1 MSELKRHMGLFH
13 LTMYGVGLTLGAG
26 IYVLI
31 GEAAG
36 FAGNSMWISFLLG
49 SIVAIFAG
57 LSYSELTALFPKAAA
72 EYTFVKN
79 AFKNNFFA
87 FIIGWLTAITS
98 MIVAATVALGFA
110 GYFTQFIELPI
121 TVIAIILIGILS
133 LVNFI
138 GIKESSW
145 ANTVFAIIT
154 AGGLMLIIFLG
165 FSTEPVESINYVET
179 PNGMTGIILAFVLIF
194 FAFIGF
200 EDMANVAEEV
210 RKPHKTIPRAII
222 LSIIITG
229 VIYILVSMSIVRILN
244 WEELAL
250 SSAPLA
256 DAAHNILGVN
266 GGLTLSAVALF
277 ATASTVLITLVAG
290 ARILYGMAKSNSLPQ
305 FLGKVHSKTKTPWIA
320 VIGILITSVG
330 FAFVGDIVI
339 IANITVFAVVITFA
353 VINLAV
359 IVLRYTES
367 ELKRPFRVPINIGK
381 FPILPLF
388 GFGTTVYMA
397 IQFETEILLVG
408 LAIIAIGTIFY
419 VIFKKS
425 MAKSNNISQ
434 F

>member
-13 LTMYGVGLTLGAG
+13 LIMYGVGLILGAG

-49 SIVAIFAG
+49 AIVAIFAG
-57 LSYSELTALFPKAAA
+57 LSYAELSALYPKAAA

-79 AFKNNFFA
+79 AFKNNFFG

-98 MIVAATVALGFA
+98 IIVAATVSLGFG
-110 GYFTQFIELPI
+110 GYLTQFVDLPI
-121 TVIAIILIGILS
+121 TIGAIFLIIVLS
-133 LVNFI
+133 IVNFI
-138 GIKESSW
+138 GIKESAW
-145 ANTVFAIIT
+145 ANTIFALIT
-154 AGGLMLIIFLG
+154 AAGLILIIVIG
-165 FSTEPVESINYVET
+165 FSAEPVEPIDYLEA
-179 PNGMTGIILAFVLIF
+179 PNGITGIILAFVLIF

-210 RKPHKTIPRAII
+210 RRPHKTIPRAII
-222 LSIIITG
+222 ISIVITG
-229 VIYILVSMSIVRILN
+229 IIYVLVSLSAVRILN

-256 DAAHNILGVN
+256 DVAHSVLGTN
-266 GGLTLSAVALF
+266 GSITLSLIALF

-305 FLGKVHSKTKTPWIA
+305 FLARVHPKTNTPWIA
-320 VIGILITSVG
+320 VVGILIASIG

-339 IANITVFAVVITFA
+339 IANIVVFAVVITFA
-353 VINLAV
+353 AINLAV
-359 IVLRYTES
+359 IVLRYTEPVL
-367 ELKRPFRVPINIGK
+367 ERPFRVPVNIGK

-388 GFGTTVYMA
+388 GFGTTIYMA
-397 IQFETEILLVG
+397 LQFDIQVVFVG
-408 LAIIAIGTIFY
+408 LGIMGIGVVLYLVLKRRNYF
-419 VIFKKS
+419 VE
-425 MAKSNNISQ
+425 SNS

>member
-1 MSELKRHMGLFH
+1 MGLFQ
-13 LTMYGVGLTLGAG
+13 LTMYGTGLILGAG

-36 FAGNSMWISFLLG
+36 IAGDAVWISFVLAA
-49 SIVAIFAG
+49 IVAAFAG
-57 LSYSELTALFPKAAA
+57 LSYSELASLFPKAAA
-72 EYTFVKN
+72 EYIFIKN

-110 GYFTQFIELPI
+110 GYFAQFVELPI
-121 TVIAIILIGILS
+121 TVIAIVLIGILS

-145 ANTVFAIIT
+145 ANTIFAIIT

-165 FSTEPVESINYVET
+165 FSTEPIESINYVET
-179 PNGMTGIILAFVLIF
+179 PNGITGIILAFVLIF

-210 RKPHKTIPRAII
+210 RRPHKTIPRAII

-229 VIYILVSMSIVRILN
+229 IIYILVSISVVRILS
-244 WEELAL
+244 WEELAS

-256 DAAHNILGVN
+256 DAAHNVLGVN
-266 GGLTLSAVALF
+266 GGITLSLVALF

-320 VIGILITSVG
+320 VVGILITSVG

-339 IANITVFAVVITFA
+339 VANITVFAVVITFA

-367 ELKRPFRVPINIGK
+367 ELERPFRVPINVGK

-397 IQFETEILLVG
+397 IQFEIEILLVG

-419 VIFKKS
+419 VIFKNS
-425 MAKSNNISQ
+425 MVKSNNMSQ
-434 F
+434 I